1 MPSFVG
7 AFKVVSNEGNL
18 VTGDVLVVSPTSAS
32 KTYSGAGGG
41 LIGDFSVANT
51 VFSATVTFDPDL
63 VDSSTGKVA
72 TGT

>member
-7 AFKVVSNEGNL
+7 IFNIIRNEGNL
-18 VTGDVLVVSPTSAS
+18 INGDTCVIAPTSAS

-41 LIGDFSVANT
+41 ITGDFSISGT
-51 VFSATVTFDPDL
+51 VFSATITVDPD
-63 VDSSTGKVA
+63 VIEAGANKTA